1 MRQIAAWLT
10 AAVLAGIALPGLA
23 GAQTIDGAIIKA
35 AAEKFVKE
43 PEWRSASVLEA
54 DFSCSGKL
62 QQAILGTWANE
73 IVVAIFTQG
82 INHPPS
88 LVKFDA
94 GNRNG
99 KAAKIRVDDYNLT
112 AEEIAGVSGE
122 APAGYRPSTTC
133 HGVRLSDDSHE
144 AAHIY
149 WNHDNQRFDTWAQ

>member
-23 GAQTIDGAIIKA
+23 SAQTIDSAVIKA
-35 AAEKFVKE
+35 AAERFVTE

-54 DFSCSGKL
+54 DFSCSGKI
-62 QQAILGTWANE
+62 QQAILGTWAKE

-82 INHPPS
+82 INQPPS

-99 KAAKIRVDDYNLT
+99 KAAKIRLDDYNLT
-112 AEEIAGVSGE
+112 VDEIAGVSGE
-122 APAGYRPSTTC
+122 TPVGYRRSTTC
-133 HGVRLSDDSHE
+133 HGVRLSDDSYE

>member
-23 GAQTIDGAIIKA
+23 SAQTIDGAIIKA
-35 AAEKFVKE
+35 AAERFVKE

-62 QQAILGTWANE
+62 QKAILGTWANE

-82 INHPPS
+82 ITHPPS
-88 LVKFDA
+88 VVKFDA

-99 KAAKIRVDDYNLT
+99 KAAKIRLDDYNLT
-112 AEEIAGVSGE
+112 ADEIAGVSGE
-122 APAGYRPSTTC
+122 MPVGYRPSTTC